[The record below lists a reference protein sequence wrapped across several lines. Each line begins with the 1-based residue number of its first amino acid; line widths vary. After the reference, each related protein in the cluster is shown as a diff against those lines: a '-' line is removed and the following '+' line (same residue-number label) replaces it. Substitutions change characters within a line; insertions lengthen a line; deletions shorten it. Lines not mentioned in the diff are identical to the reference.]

1 MDEWGPATYGDR
13 VARYYDELHGDR
25 PDTDL
30 AVDRL
35 ATLARSGRVLELGIG
50 TGRIALPLA
59 RRGLVVEGIDAS
71 EDMVARLRAKPGGDA
86 IPVCVSDFADVAVD
100 GKFSLV
106 FIVFNTFF
114 SLLTQDDQIRC
125 FQNIADHLEPG
136 GRFVIEAFV
145 PDLARFDRDQRVSV
159 FRMEID
165 WVHLD
170 ATIHKRN
177 EQQIEAMQMRIG
189 ADGIKLNPVRARYA
203 FPSELDLMARIA
215 GLRLEARWGGW
226 DRRPFAADS
235 EQHVSVYARGDD

>member
-13 VARYYDELHGDR
+13 IARYYDEIHGDR

-59 RRGLVVEGIDAS
+59 VRGLEVHGIDAS
-71 EDMVARLRAKPGGDA
+71 EDMVAELRAKPGGDA
-86 IPVCVSDFADVAVD
+86 IPVSLSDFADVDVPGPFA
-100 GKFSLV
+100 LV
-106 FIVFNTFF
+106 FVVFNTFF

-125 FQNIADHLEPG
+125 FRNVAARLGPG

-145 PDLARFDRDQRVSV
+145 PDLARFDREQRVNATRV
-159 FRMEID
+159 EID
-165 WVHLD
+165 SLLLETSVHR
-170 ATIHKRN
+170 RN
-177 EQQIEAMQMRIG
+177 EQRVDALQVQLSEA
-189 ADGIKLNPVRARYA
+189 GIKLSPVRLRYV
-203 FPSELDLMARIA
+203 FPSELDLLARLA